1 MEPYIII
8 PFGRRSAGDVIE
20 GAPFH
25 THRRLNWE
33 VAVNVLSLAAGG
45 SVTVTFESSPDA
57 QNEDTWGVLHSFGAL
72 STVAEVKAY
81 SFIRGSS
88 AADFAMAEKDIIIR
102 GQVTASVG
110 EYVIEMRATGRFVD
124 ITNVPTDE
132 ALLPS
137 VLRDSKKTRTTIMDN
152 AETDVV
158 RWLMQGNDD
167 RLGTLFLNS
176 DDATVKER
184 VRDAI
189 IQQATMLQR
198 SQSFKDSAKR
208 EDFKLGR
215 KVSHSLDP
223 RAEQLLLDIS
233 DRSQAVW
240 LGR

>member
-1 MEPYIII
+1 MEPYVII

-20 GAPFH
+20 GGAFH

-57 QNEDTWGVLHSFGAL
+57 QNEDTWSVLHSFGVL
-72 STVAEVKAY
+72 SAVAETKVY
-81 SFIRGSS
+81 SFIRSGN
-88 AADFAMAEKDIIIR
+88 AADFAMAEKDILIR

-110 EYVIEMRATGRFVD
+110 EYVIEVRATGRFVD
-124 ITNVPTDE
+124 ITNVPDDK

-137 VLRDSKKTRTTIMDN
+137 VLRDSKKTRTEIMNN

-167 RLGTLFLNS
+167 RLGTLFLHS
-176 DDATVKER
+176 DDVTVKER
-184 VRDAI
+184 VRDAV

-198 SQSFKDSAKR
+198 SQSLKDSAKR

-215 KVSHSLDP
+215 RVSHGLDP
-223 RAEQLLLDIS
+223 RAEAILLEIT
-233 DRSQAVW
+233 DRSRAVW